1 MKKRKIRKKKQWN
14 ENRKRWISLNFLGSY
29 LLILLAP
36 AIAVVAVYCTAQNA
50 MVETQKER
58 IQSAVN
64 EVGVSFNR
72 EIKEAQ
78 NAGYYVGKE
87 KRLSSYLMKARPT
100 EKEQEFYSLYTISTT
115 YPNYALTNQAIKN
128 VFVLVSNSRYLMK
141 IPQVIPQTEIGR
153 VTLEG
158 FPFGSYEDFIN
169 YYSTQNQSQSVFYY
183 EDEKGQASLLMPCK
197 VTYPYCPSGECA
209 VVVQLDW
216 GQITKMLRPV
226 LAGKEGV
233 AALVDAD
240 GQILVCAENSG
251 RGNRLIYGS
260 KEGSMEDFIGN
271 VGWKTGS
278 LVTCSTRLS
287 CNGWQIV
294 AAVPRSVLTAQIG
307 TTRYVT
313 VVLCFVSVFIGMIVC
328 LSYWYQRK
336 GMVQE
341 FFALKER
348 IVQGKTIQK
357 EKLRFWGSFNSFLTE
372 VDQLQNTVEQQENM
386 LREDFVRK
394 TLYGGFDSEKQL
406 EAEAK
411 KAGFPLKKG
420 FYYVVD
426 MQFEDPLRSDKPR
439 GVQLDARSAAGPVY
453 RLEILALLGQ

>member
-158 FPFGSYEDFIN
+158 FPFGSYEDFID
-169 YYSTQNQSQSVFYY
+169 YTVRRTR
-183 EDEKGQASLLMPCK
+183 ASLSSIMR
-197 VTYPYCPSGECA
+197 
-209 VVVQLDW
+209 
-216 GQITKMLRPV
+216 M
-226 LAGKEGV
+226 
-233 AALVDAD
+233 
-240 GQILVCAENSG
+240 
-251 RGNRLIYGS
+251 
-260 KEGSMEDFIGN
+260 
-271 VGWKTGS
+271 
-278 LVTCSTRLS
+278 
-287 CNGWQIV
+287 
-294 AAVPRSVLTAQIG
+294 
-307 TTRYVT
+307 
-313 VVLCFVSVFIGMIVC
+313 
-328 LSYWYQRK
+328 RK
-336 GMVQE
+336 
-341 FFALKER
+341 AR
-348 IVQGKTIQK
+348 
-357 EKLRFWGSFNSFLTE
+357 LRFLC
-372 VDQLQNTVEQQENM
+372 
-386 LREDFVRK
+386 
-394 TLYGGFDSEKQL
+394 
-406 EAEAK
+406 
-411 KAGFPLKKG
+411 P
-420 FYYVVD
+420 
-426 MQFEDPLRSDKPR
+426 
-439 GVQLDARSAAGPVY
+439 AR
-453 RLEILALLGQ
+453 